1 MPLPFGAMR
10 GSRLKQNLLLVLA
23 ALVVIASGALGR
35 VLWQDAALR
44 TIEATGATRAEL
56 VARTIRATI
65 AENEHFPLVMAL
77 DPDVQAALEAPGDAA
92 RVEVLN
98 RKLETINAASSPAA
112 LYVMMAD
119 GATLAAS
126 NWNTGDSFVGH
137 YYGFRSY
144 FTEAMAEGVGSY
156 FGIGVTTGR
165 AGYFLSR
172 AVGDNPIIGVAVAKI
187 EFDALEATWAQSSE
201 EIMVADENGIVFLSG
216 RPDWKYHA
224 LGPIEDIAFSRIEQT
239 RQYAGTAIDPLP
251 FVFLSADNSQ
261 MWVEGLPEDRTYLR
275 QTVEIGELGWTV
287 HQLTDL
293 APVSDARRDG
303 TVIGASGSALL
314 IAILSYL
321 LQRQRSY
328 AMERRA
334 REDLEKRVAERTS
347 ELREANDSLHLE
359 IEERRRTEHELRTTQ
374 NDLVQAG
381 KMAALGQMSAA
392 IAHEINQPLTAM
404 RTYIATTRIFV
415 PLGDPTAVIDNLDKV
430 DNLVVRMGRIT
441 SHLKTFARKEGM
453 EPPEPISASRAVL
466 RAIDLVDV
474 QARTAGIEI
483 AQAVAPAWT
492 MGNEVRLEQVV
503 LNLVRNAMD
512 AVAEVEEPR
521 ISVSVETDGERVRI
535 GVADNGPG
543 FSRDILGT
551 LFDPF
556 VTTKPSGA
564 GLGLGLTISYE
575 IVREFGGTL
584 QASNRPEGGALLL
597 VELAACPA
605 PASTETVSMDA

>member
-1 MPLPFGAMR
+1 MSGPR
-10 GSRLKQNLLLVLA
+10 WKQNLLLALA
-23 ALVVIASGALGR
+23 ALVVVASGALGR

-44 TIEATGATRAEL
+44 TIEATGATRADL

-77 DPDVQAALEAPGDAA
+77 DPDVQAALAAPRDAT
-92 RVEVLN
+92 RVDALN
-98 RKLETINAASSPAA
+98 RKLEAINAASSPAA
-112 LYVMMAD
+112 LYVMRAD
-119 GATLAAS
+119 GGTLAAS

-144 FTEAMAEGVGSY
+144 FTEAMSTGVGSY

-172 AVGDNPIIGVAVAKI
+172 AVGQDPITGVAVAKI
-187 EFDALEATWAQSSE
+187 EFDALEATWAQSYE
-201 EIMVADENGIVFLSG
+201 EIMVADANGIVFLSG
-216 RPDWKYHA
+216 RPEWKYHA

-239 RQYAGTAIDPLP
+239 QQYAGTEIAPLP
-251 FVFLSADNSQ
+251 FAFLSADKSE
-261 MWVEGLPEDRTYLR
+261 MWVEGLPEDRTYLH
-275 QTVEIGELGWTV
+275 QTVAIGELGWTV

-303 TVIGASGSALL
+303 TIIGASGSALL
-314 IAILSYL
+314 IAILFYL
-321 LQRQRSY
+321 AQRQRSF
-328 AMERRA
+328 ATERRA
-334 REDLEKRVAERTS
+334 RAELEKRVTERTR
-347 ELREANDSLHLE
+347 ELRTANESLQLE

-381 KMAALGQMSAA
+381 KLAALGQMSAA

-415 PLGDPTAVIDNLDKV
+415 PLGDPKAVIDNLDKV

-474 QARTAGIEI
+474 QARTAGIAIEQDI
-483 AQAVAPAWT
+483 SPAWT

-512 AVAEVEEPR
+512 AVAELDTPR
-521 ISVSVETDGERVRI
+521 ITVRVETEGDRVRI

-543 FSRDILGT
+543 FTPEILGT

-584 QASNRPEGGALLL
+584 QALNRPEGGALLL

-605 PASTETVSMDA
+605 PARTQAVSMDA